1 MILEWIL
8 DITIFV
14 LIIELLQK
22 YIFNKE
28 PTADDKLFLEH
39 SNPIFLYFILL
50 LMVMGLIWS
59 VLTDFISYDYDIMAH
74 LLPIIGF
81 YILVSKGLYIRY
93 VYGPKNWQHVEK
105 TKIGFISII
114 ILIIIFIGLYIS

>member
-39 SNPIFLYFILL
+39 SNPIFIYFIIL

-81 YILVSKGLYIRY
+81 YILVSKGFHQALS
-93 VYGPKNWQHVEK
+93 K
-105 TKIGFISII
+105 KIAHCRNN
-114 ILIIIFIGLYIS
+114 GL

>member
-28 PTADDKLFLEH
+28 PTADD
-39 SNPIFLYFILL
+39 
-50 LMVMGLIWS
+50 
-59 VLTDFISYDYDIMAH
+59 
-74 LLPIIGF
+74 
-81 YILVSKGLYIRY
+81 
-93 VYGPKNWQHVEK
+93 
-105 TKIGFISII
+105 
-114 ILIIIFIGLYIS
+114 

>member
-28 PTADDKLFLEH
+28 PTEDDKLFLEH

-93 VYGPKNWQHVEK
+93 VYGPKNWQYVEK

>member
-50 LMVMGLIWS
+50 LMVVMMYLS
-59 VLTDFISYDYDIMAH
+59 NTPSDISNAVIAFVAV
-74 LLPIIGF
+74 IE
-81 YILVSKGLYIRY
+81 S
-93 VYGPKNWQHVEK
+93 
-105 TKIGFISII
+105 
-114 ILIIIFIGLYIS
+114 